1 MNYGIGGYA
10 GFGGGGFG
18 CGSSGCGYD
27 SSSDDEPPLK
37 KRLLK
42 KRPLKKRL
50 LKKRPLNTN
59 VKYLNQSRKAAR
71 GGYGRR
77 LKRAR
82 KVQYGLNNFGLRNR
96 RFL

>member
-27 SSSDDEPPLK
+27 SSSDDEP
-37 KRLLK
+37 
-42 KRPLKKRL
+42 PLKKRL

>member
-1 MNYGIGGYA
+1 MNGIGGYA
-10 GFGGGGFG
+10 GFGGEFGGGRFG
-18 CGSSGCGYD
+18 GGYD
-27 SSSDDEPPLK
+27 SSSDDERP
-37 KRLLK
+37 LK
-42 KRPLKKRL
+42 KRPLKKR
-50 LKKRPLNTN
+50 PLNPN

-96 RFL
+96 RFLLNVKNL